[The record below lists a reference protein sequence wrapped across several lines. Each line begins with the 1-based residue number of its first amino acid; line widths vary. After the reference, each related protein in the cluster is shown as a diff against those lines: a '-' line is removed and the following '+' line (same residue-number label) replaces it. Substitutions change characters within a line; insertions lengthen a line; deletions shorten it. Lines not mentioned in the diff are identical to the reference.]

1 MNITPQPEMKNPLTA
16 FMRQP
21 KIFIKLPSEG
31 KYWPEGSL
39 KRTETGEYPVYSM
52 TAHDELLL
60 KVPDALMNGQAIVE
74 IVQNCIPNIVNA
86 WDIPSIDMDVLL
98 IAIRIATYGEN
109 LTTTLSVGE
118 TELEYK
124 VDLRTVL
131 DNLLNQIIWDPY
143 IAISDELTIF
153 VKPVNYKQ
161 ITKMSIQNFE
171 TQKILQVVNDDNL
184 NEEEKINVFKE
195 SFSKLSAITIG
206 IVADSIFKIDS
217 SQGSTE
223 DPKFIQEFIYNVD
236 KNIFNKV
243 QEHLENLRDQN
254 AIRPVIV
261 PVTEELRA
269 QGFTGETVEVPL
281 TFDAASFFV

>member
-1 MNITPQPEMKNPLTA
+1 MNIAPQTEMKNPLTT

-21 KIFIKLPSEG
+21 KIFIKLPSDG

-39 KRTETGEYPVYSM
+39 KRTDTGEYPVYSM

-98 IAIRIATYGEN
+98 IAIRIASYGEN
-109 LTTTLSVGE
+109 LTTTLSVGD

-124 VDLRTVL
+124 VDLRSVL
-131 DNLLNQIIWDPY
+131 DTLLNQVTWDPY

-153 VKPVNYKQ
+153 VKPINYKQ
-161 ITKMSIQNFE
+161 ITRMSIQNFE

-269 QGFTGETVEVPL
+269 QGFTGETLEVPL
-281 TFDAASFFV
+281 TFDAANFFA

>member
-1 MNITPQPEMKNPLTA
+1 MNIAPQTEMKNPLTA

-21 KIFIKLPSEG
+21 KIFIKLPSDG

-39 KRTETGEYPVYSM
+39 KRTDTGEYPVYSM

-86 WDIPSIDMDVLL
+86 WEIPSIDMDVLL
-98 IAIRIATYGEN
+98 IAIRIASYGEN
-109 LTTTLSVGE
+109 LTTTLSVGN

-124 VDLRTVL
+124 VDLRSVL
-131 DNLLNQIIWDPY
+131 DTLLNQVTWDPY

-153 VKPVNYKQ
+153 VKPINYKQ
-161 ITKMSIQNFE
+161 ITRMSIQNFE

-223 DPKFIQEFIYNVD
+223 NPKFIQEFIYNVD

-254 AIRPVIV
+254 AIRPVTV

-269 QGFTGETVEVPL
+269 QGFTGETLEVPL
-281 TFDAASFFV
+281 TFDAANFFA